1 MNHEEDKLYTPI
13 ENLQKIEGG
22 GALNRDSLD
31 LDTLPKGIRWIG
43 YVIIGFFVLTI
54 LFGIIATLFFE

>member
-13 ENLQKIEGG
+13 EDLQKIEGG
-22 GALNRDSLD
+22 GVLNRDSLN

-43 YVIIGFFVLTI
+43 YVIIGFSFLTVI
-54 LFGIIATLFFE
+54 FGIIAALFFK